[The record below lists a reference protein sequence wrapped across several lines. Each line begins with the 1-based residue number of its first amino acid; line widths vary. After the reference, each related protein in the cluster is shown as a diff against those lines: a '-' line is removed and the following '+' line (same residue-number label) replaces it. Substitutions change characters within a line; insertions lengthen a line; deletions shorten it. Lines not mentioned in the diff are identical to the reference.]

1 MVPLEVALMLK
12 VKPAVPGTSAVVTL
26 LDWYDLKDEVILV
39 LERPA
44 PCQDLIEHLRKTESG
59 LPEHEVKV
67 SSSLH
72 MYFHDSFCVSRPTIS
87 HSLLVSFS
95 IPQIIARQLLDALI
109 EIHSRGVF
117 HGDIKPENILI
128 ETGSDVPR
136 IRIIDFGSGS
146 FLSEQPYTVEKGK
159 LPLFRP

>member
-1 MVPLEVALMLK
+1 MK
-12 VKPAVPGTSAVVTL
+12 VTAIVH
-26 LDWYDLKDEVILV
+26 WYDLKDEVILV

-72 MYFHDSFCVSRPTIS
+72 MYFHDSFCVSRPTVL

-128 ETGSDVPR
+128 DLNTLIVQYPPHYSLKPC
-136 IRIIDFGSGS
+136 
-146 FLSEQPYTVEKGK
+146 TVADQVLYLK
-159 LPLFRP
+159 R